1 MKLPHIYYYYK
12 KDLDLKA
19 ISYWKLG
26 FYSSLAVSVVFMIA
40 YSYGRI
46 DQIRNLSDLE
56 KEILI
61 VDINSRNEFDQ
72 DKLVVM
78 LKDLNVRFPHI
89 VVAQSRLETG
99 GYRSRIFKENNN
111 LFGMKQATVRVNT
124 ASGTQHNHAY
134 YDTWRESVY
143 DYAFYQASYLSKI
156 KTEEEY
162 FNYLSRSYA
171 EDSSYVIKLK
181 NLIKNEKL
189 KEKFD

>member
-1 MKLPHIYYYYK
+1 MKLPQIYYYYK
-12 KDLDLKA
+12 KDLDLKV
-19 ISYWKLG
+19 IPYWKLSI
-26 FYSSLAVSVVFMIA
+26 YSSVVIFVVSIIA

-46 DQIRNLSDLE
+46 NQIRNLSDLE

-89 VVAQSRLETG
+89 VVAQARLETG

-143 DYAFYQASYLSKI
+143 DYAFYQTRYLSGA
-156 KTEEEY
+156 KTEAEY
-162 FNYLSRSYA
+162 LYVLGQSYA
-171 EDSSYVIKLK
+171 EDPNYVTKLQNEIKK
-181 NLIKNEKL
+181 GNLQSL
-189 KEKFD
+189 F

>member
-1 MKLPHIYYYYK
+1 MKLPQIYYYYK

-19 ISYWKLG
+19 IPYWKLG
-26 FYSSLAVSVVFMIA
+26 IYSTLIVSVDFMIA

-143 DYAFYQASYLSKI
+143 DYAFYQTRYLSGA
-156 KTEEEY
+156 KTESEY
-162 FNYLSRSYA
+162 LYVLGQSYA
-171 EDSSYVIKLK
+171 EDPNYVTKLQNEIEK
-181 NLIKNEKL
+181 GNLRSL
-189 KEKFD
+189 F

>member
-1 MKLPHIYYYYK
+1 MKLPQIYYYYK
-12 KDLDLKA
+12 KDLDL
-19 ISYWKLG
+19 IRFPYWKLSLCLVSFG
-26 FYSSLAVSVVFMIA
+26 FVLSFSFYL
-40 YSYGRI
+40 YGRI

-61 VDINSRNEFDQ
+61 IDINNRNDFNQE
-72 DKLVVM
+72 KLVTM

-99 GYRSRIFKENNN
+99 GYKSRIFKENNN

-143 DYAFYQASYLSKI
+143 DYAFYQTRYLSGA
-156 KTEEEY
+156 KTESEY
-162 FNYLSRSYA
+162 LYVLGQSYA
-171 EDSSYVIKLK
+171 EDPNYVIKLK
-181 NLIKNEKL
+181 NEIEKNNL
-189 KEKFD
+189 RSLF

>member
-1 MKLPHIYYYYK
+1 MKLPQIYYYYK
-12 KDLDLKA
+12 KDLDLRA
-19 ISYWKLG
+19 FPYWKLG
-26 FYSSLAVSVVFMIA
+26 IYTSSLIILVFVIA

-61 VDINSRNEFDQ
+61 VDINNRNEFTQ
-72 DKLVVM
+72 DKLVTM

-89 VVAQSRLETG
+89 VVAQARLETG

-143 DYAFYQASYLSKI
+143 DYAFYQTRYLSGA
-156 KTEEEY
+156 KTEAEY
-162 FNYLSRSYA
+162 LYVLGQSYA
-171 EDSSYVIKLK
+171 EDPNYVTKLQNEIKK
-181 NLIKNEKL
+181 GNLRSL
-189 KEKFD
+189 F

>member
-12 KDLDLKA
+12 KDLDLRLFP
-19 ISYWKLG
+19 YWKMGLYLLG
-26 FYSSLAVSVVFMIA
+26 TTFIISSSSYL
-40 YSYGRI
+40 YGRI
-46 DQIRNLSDLE
+46 DQIKNLSDLE

-61 VDINSRNEFDQ
+61 IDINNRNDFTQ
-72 DKLVVM
+72 DKLVTM

-89 VVAQSRLETG
+89 VVAQARLETG

-143 DYAFYQASYLSKI
+143 DYAFYQTRYLSGAKS
-156 KTEEEY
+156 ESEY
-162 FNYLSRSYA
+162 MYVLGQSYA
-171 EDSSYVIKLK
+171 EDPNYVLKLK
-181 NLIKNEKL
+181 NEIEKHNL
-189 KEKFD
+189 RGLF

>member
-1 MKLPHIYYYYK
+1 MKLPRIYYYYK

-19 ISYWKLG
+19 ISYWKLC
-26 FYSSLAVSVVFMIA
+26 FYSSLAVFIVFMIA

-143 DYAFYQASYLSKI
+143 DYAFYQTRYLSGA
-156 KTEEEY
+156 KTESEY
-162 FNYLSRSYA
+162 LYVLGQSYA
-171 EDSSYVIKLK
+171 EDPNYVTKLQNEIKK
-181 NLIKNEKL
+181 GNLRSL
-189 KEKFD
+189 F

>member
-19 ISYWKLG
+19 ISYWKLS
-26 FYSSLAVSVVFMIA
+26 FYSSLAVSIVFMIA
-40 YSYGRI
+40 YIYGRI

-143 DYAFYQASYLSKI
+143 DYAFYQTRYLSGA
-156 KTEEEY
+156 KTESEY
-162 FNYLSRSYA
+162 LYVLGQSYA
-171 EDSSYVIKLK
+171 EDPNYVTKLQNEIEK
-181 NLIKNEKL
+181 GNLRSL
-189 KEKFD
+189 F

>member
-1 MKLPHIYYYYK
+1 MKLPHIYYYYQ

-19 ISYWKLG
+19 ISYWKLS
-26 FYSSLAVSVVFMIA
+26 FYSSLAVSIVFMIA

-143 DYAFYQASYLSKI
+143 DYAFYQTRYLSGA
-156 KTEEEY
+156 KTESEY
-162 FNYLSRSYA
+162 LYVLGQSYA
-171 EDSSYVIKLK
+171 EDPNYVTKLQNEIKK
-181 NLIKNEKL
+181 GNLRSL
-189 KEKFD
+189 F